1 MVLTEVVCVPLSG
14 YTSILSTINI
24 SSVLRLILKRIMLR
38 NWPIESM
45 TLGRCEKTSSL
56 EMASRSG
63 PTSEVSGLTSKVN
76 NHIFT
81 YQHFPY
87 IDGLSPFTIYFLYKH
102 HCYLHLGNLK
112 IMTLYSQS
120 VIHYYTCI
128 CIILSSKSMA
138 SRSGCALLIIDN
150 KQKSMYETTITLL
163 LWCLTVI
170 VEKHYKCVH
179 MGCL

>member
-1 MVLTEVVCVPLSG
+1 
-14 YTSILSTINI
+14 
-24 SSVLRLILKRIMLR
+24 MLR

-45 TLGRCEKTSSL
+45 TFGRCEKTSSL
-56 EMASRSG
+56 EMASRRD

-76 NHIFT
+76 NHIFA

-87 IDGLSPFTIYFLYKH
+87 IDGLSPFTIHFLYKH
-102 HCYLHLGNLK
+102 HCYLHLENVK
-112 IMTLYSQS
+112 IMTLCSQS

-138 SRSGCALLIIDN
+138 SRSGCALLIIDY
-150 KQKSMYETTITLL
+150 KQKSVYEPIITLL

-170 VEKHYKCVH
+170 VEKTLQMCAYGLLIITIIIIKKTQTTRCLYVCAKVKCRLVSTVFLH
-179 MGCL
+179 